1 VTIFVSS
8 MKKYSHIFLSLLLSM
23 TILYFGSG
31 VNILRC
37 AHTGTVKVLT
47 AIGAAEMSGMSCGM
61 NSSCMSME
69 RVELSPTIMAQTV
82 VYDFHAVQP
91 LLAVLPSLVSAWF
104 PTTTEHK
111 TYVQPHFVVWK
122 SPPRAYL
129 NYIQV
134 LQI

>member
-1 VTIFVSS
+1 

-82 VYDFHAVQP
+82 VYDFGCAFCNVFKKSYDFIHGFVHACSPSFP
-91 LLAVLPSLVSAWF
+91 LACAQKVLRFFRLMMTS
-104 PTTTEHK
+104 
-111 TYVQPHFVVWK
+111 
-122 SPPRAYL
+122 R
-129 NYIQV
+129 
-134 LQI
+134 